1 MNPISESTPSMTAS
15 QLSSSLQTTSLGK
28 EDFLKLLVSQLQNQD
43 PLNPSDPT
51 QFTAQLAQFS
61 SLEQLTNINEN
72 LQSLAG
78 AQNLGALSFI
88 GQDVIAEEGGFQFNS
103 EPLRLGYRL
112 SAPADEVTLFVQD
125 GLGRTVASIPGA
137 ETSTGEHFLSW
148 DGLGSN
154 GQMIPAGEYRL
165 LVAAVKGKDQAVD
178 ASSLVQ
184 ARVSGVDFEGS
195 SVMLR
200 TDSGSFSMSRV
211 QSVRGR

>member
-88 GQDVIAEEGGFQFNS
+88 GQDVIAEESGFQFNS